1 MVTDIMVF
9 CHLVQWVGQAMVK
22 KISRLILAFVNL
34 CMTKRSDLKPCATR
48 TSTGTRYEDGE
59 RSAKER
65 PELFSN
71 EITTRREIPQQQ
83 NPRPEPRWLPECNF
97 ENKVSEASKFA
108 WWNNRYQIFSFGGP
122 SRESELWM
130 FSHKSFG
137 YANEGGGGAEG
148 VFCVCVD
155 ADISTQ
161 THTRTGR

>member
-1 MVTDIMVF
+1 
-9 CHLVQWVGQAMVK
+9 MVK
-22 KISRLILAFVNL
+22 KIPRLILASVNL
-34 CMTKRSDLKPCATR
+34 CMTKRSDLKSDLKSRLCLVYTHIKIMKPCATR
-48 TSTGTRYEDGE
+48 TSTGMRYEDGE